1 MIRML
6 KMANIEKRNINL
18 SNLKGEF
25 YFTSILEEAS
35 VCGLLDNSDLENL
48 QLQCLKLL
56 ADKSK
61 KFTGGE
67 SSSLRVEDIENI
79 MKSNLYTLGL
89 YLKSLPDA
97 DCMLN
102 ELKKSLIFEMY
113 QKGRK
118 LINIK
123 IHSAKHLY
131 LMVKAKQV
139 STINYTYN
147 ATLDSEGI
155 GSFFRLYNPD
165 FAAHE
170 TPAAIDYQLCNP
182 VTDLTGIEFMQNY
195 LQNLYLENQFCL
207 FFEAGDIHR
216 LLCGYD
222 EGYKDLLVNI
232 FGQVLTA
239 SLGCMLANRRVL
251 NLALSAEDR
260 CLLYND
266 LAQEPDEAL
275 ALKIDKA
282 AGEVLREL
290 NVTSPALQRYV
301 EKSLPQIIVN
311 IVQAIRTNTLAKT
324 FVSPSDP
331 DLKPKIR
338 FFAGVKMADEDYR
351 LFIEE
356 LSICRY
362 SADKLALIKEKV
374 KSFAD
379 LEDLLFDARL
389 SEQEIAAVLGILGDF
404 ELAALLKRHPCKS
417 DIQAVDLSEAEQGLR
432 LALKRHIEQQTP
444 DKQERIFEIMSRLID
459 S

>member
-1 MIRML
+1 
-6 KMANIEKRNINL
+6 MANIEKRNINF
-18 SNLKGEF
+18 SNLKGES
-25 YFTSILEEAS
+25 YFTSMLEEAS
-35 VCGLLDNSDLENL
+35 VCGLLDNSEMENL

-56 ADKSK
+56 ADKSAR
-61 KFTGGE
+61 FTGGE
-67 SSSLRVEDIENI
+67 SSSIRVEDAENI

-89 YLKSLPDA
+89 YLKSLPDTECA
-97 DCMLN
+97 LN
-102 ELKKSLIFEMY
+102 ELKKALVFEMY
-113 QKGRK
+113 QKGRA

-131 LMVKAKQV
+131 RMVKAKQV
-139 STINYTYN
+139 STLNYTYN
-147 ATLDSEGI
+147 ATLANEGL
-155 GSFFRLYNPD
+155 GSFFHLYNPD

-195 LQNLYLENQFCL
+195 LQKLYLENQFCR

-216 LLCGYD
+216 LLSGYD

-232 FGQVLTA
+232 FEQVLTA

-251 NLALSAEDR
+251 NLAVSAEDR
-260 CLLYND
+260 GLLYNN
-266 LAQEPDEAL
+266 LALETDDAL
-275 ALKIDKA
+275 ALKIGKA

-290 NVTSPALQRYV
+290 NVTSLALQRYV

-324 FVSPSDP
+324 FVSPSEP

-338 FFAGVKMADEDYR
+338 FLTGVKMADEDYR
-351 LFIEE
+351 KLIDE

-374 KSFAD
+374 ESFAD

-389 SEQEIAAVLGILGDF
+389 SEQEVAAVLGILGYF
-404 ELAALLKRHPCKS
+404 ELAALLKRHPYKS
-417 DIQAVDLSEAEQGLR
+417 DIQAVDLSEAEQRLR
-432 LALKRHIEQQTP
+432 LALKRHIDQLTSV
-444 DKQERIFEIMSRLID
+444 KQEKIFEIMSRLID